1 MKLADRYI
9 LSELA
14 GPFLLSAGG
23 FILFMVA
30 NIIFLMVD
38 QIVNRQVPIGA
49 VIEMV
54 LLRIPA
60 ILVLTFPVAMLFAS
74 LLGLGRLS
82 ADHEI
87 MAMRTSGI
95 TFARIAAP
103 IIIMAVFLVILTY
116 LTNEKIA
123 PWATHQSENIIREI
137 LQRKAIPPVQPNVFI
152 RGPNDAVYYVGSV
165 DKNTQMFTNVMIF
178 EPQNSPFPR
187 MTTAERA
194 HYDGQHMT
202 LYNGSIHQ
210 YNAQGLTNYEVS
222 FKEMI
227 IPVAIDPQ
235 LFTAGDKT
243 PFEMNTSELKRQIN
257 AFKQAGMSTH
267 SLATDYYFKFSLPFG
282 AFVACLIGIPLAVK
296 FPRSG
301 KFLSVGVAILLL
313 FVYYSLFSV
322 FRSLGLI
329 GILPPMLAAWCP
341 NLILGAA
348 GGWLLLSEEKIQ

>member
-9 LSELA
+9 LAELS

-38 QIVNRQVPIGA
+38 QIVNRQVPALA

-82 ADHEI
+82 AGNEI

-95 TFARIAAP
+95 TFGRIALP
-103 IIIMAVFLVILTY
+103 IFAVAVILVIVTF

-123 PWATHQSENIIREI
+123 PWATHQSENIIKQI
-137 LQRKAIPPVQPNVFI
+137 LIRKAIPPVQPNVFI
-152 RGPNDAVYYVGSV
+152 HGPNDSVYYVGSV
-165 DKNTQMFTNVMIF
+165 DKDTQMFQHVMIY
-178 EPQNSPFPR
+178 EPQDSPYPR

-194 HYDGQHMT
+194 HYDGDHLH

-210 YNAQGLTNYEVS
+210 YGPIGLTNYEVS
-222 FKEMI
+222 FKEMV
-227 IPVAIDPQ
+227 IPIAVDPQ
-235 LFTAGDKT
+235 LFTAGDKS
-243 PFEMNTSELKRQIN
+243 PFEMNAAELRRQIQN
-257 AFKQAGMSTH
+257 FKVAGMSTK
-267 SLATDYYFKFSLPFG
+267 SLATDYHFKLSLPFG
-282 AFVACLIGIPLAVK
+282 AFVAGLIGIPLAVK
-296 FPRSG
+296 FPRTG
-301 KFLSVGVAILLL
+301 KFLGIGIAILLL
-313 FVYYSLFSV
+313 FVYYCLFSV

-329 GILPPMLAAWCP
+329 GILPPLIAAWLP
-341 NLILGAA
+341 NLILG
-348 GGWLLLSEEKIQ
+348 GTGIWLLLSEERIR